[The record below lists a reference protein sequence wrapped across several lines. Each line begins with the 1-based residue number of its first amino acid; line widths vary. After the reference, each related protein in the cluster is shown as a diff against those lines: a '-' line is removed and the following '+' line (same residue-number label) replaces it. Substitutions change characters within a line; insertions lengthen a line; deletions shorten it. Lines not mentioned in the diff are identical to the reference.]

1 MRDVLADHCSQG
13 RSVSTYRPRQVDQLD
28 GSRYAGL
35 NCNCAAAAMA
45 LDRHTLG
52 EHRTTGAYVRALTGD
67 TSGGTNLAQV
77 KDALMRRWN
86 VNLDVEYGLDF
97 DAFMHRI
104 EAGRGAIL
112 QGSCLATKGTTY
124 QESESFAGN
133 HSWFVN
139 SHNDDGFLVF
149 LPLGDAR
156 RPGITDSP
164 RRIPKS
170 VVYKFAGLLDLDG
183 NGHRLGMGRVY
194 AGFTRDTEPHVILR
208 YGARRTMPFPDRTR
222 ASGGGNMRS
231 APKLA
236 ATYVVRA
243 LDTGELFIAYQVT
256 DSGEVYKGSPRWYGN
271 QDGNRWVHTSRLDHQ
286 GGST

>member
-1 MRDVLADHCSQG
+1 M
-13 RSVSTYRPRQVDQLD
+13 STYRPRQVDQLD
-28 GSRYAGL
+28 GSRYEGL

-52 EHRTTGAYVRALTGD
+52 KDRTTGAYVRALTGD

-77 KDALMRRWN
+77 DAALNKRWN
-86 VNLDVEYGLDF
+86 VNLDVRYGLSF
-97 DAFMHRI
+97 DAFMDKI
-104 EAGRGAIL
+104 QAGHGAIL

-139 SHNDDGFLVF
+139 SHNADGFLCY

-156 RPGITDSP
+156 RAGITDSP

-170 VVYKFAGLLDLDG
+170 VVYKFAGLLDLG
-183 NGHRLGMGRVY
+183 TGTRLGMGKVY

-208 YGARRTMPFPDRTR
+208 YGARKTNPFPDRTR
-222 ASGGGNMRS
+222 ASGGGNVRS

-236 ATYVVRA
+236 ETYVKRPLA
-243 LDTGELFIAYQVT
+243 AGELLVMYQVT
-256 DSGEVYKGSPRWYGN
+256 DEGESYKGSRRWYGN
-271 QDGNRWVHTSRLDHQ
+271 QDGTRWVHTSRLDHQ